1 MMKRFMGDPDED
13 ADMLR
18 DRSPMTYIENVKTPL
33 LVIQGAKDPRVVKPE
48 SDQLVDKLQSLGR
61 EVEYVVFEDEGH
73 GFTKRP
79 NEVKAMKL
87 SADFLER
94 HLARPS

>member
-1 MMKRFMGDPDED
+1 
-13 ADMLR
+13 
-18 DRSPMTYIENVKTPL
+18 
-33 LVIQGAKDPRVVKPE
+33 
-48 SDQLVDKLQSLGR
+48 VDKLESLGR